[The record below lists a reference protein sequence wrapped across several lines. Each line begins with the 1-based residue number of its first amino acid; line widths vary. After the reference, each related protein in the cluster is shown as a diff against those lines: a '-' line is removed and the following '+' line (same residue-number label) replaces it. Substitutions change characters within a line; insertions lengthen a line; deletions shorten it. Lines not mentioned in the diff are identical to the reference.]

1 MCVCV
6 ACVCNILGTDRG
18 AGPCDSETGQCVCLP
33 NVLGR
38 RCDRCETNHWKLAS
52 GLGCEHCDC
61 DPYGSLSAKCNEVAS
76 FIVI

>member
-76 FIVI
+76 FTVT